1 MTDRGDP
8 RENGVAERVNGI
20 LKNEFIAYQCDF
32 SMENAEK
39 RIAEIIRIYNGS
51 RPHLSL
57 GMLTPNEAHCMTGE
71 QNRLWKVYYR
81 CKKDDNY
88 EKSDN
93 FANADNK
100 DDDLLDR
107 SPT

>member
-1 MTDRGDP
+1 
-8 RENGVAERVNGI
+8 
-20 LKNEFIAYQCDF
+20 
-32 SMENAEK
+32 
-39 RIAEIIRIYNGS
+39 
-51 RPHLSL
+51 
-57 GMLTPNEAHCMTGE
+57 MLTPNEAHSMTGE

-81 CKKDDNY
+81 SKKEDNY
-88 EKSDN
+88 EKNDN